1 MSELLEKV
9 RAERRALTTQER
21 SALAAKL
28 LEVRKKLREA
38 REEHSKRLA
47 LGVALVT
54 SSSQVLAK
62 DADFEVR
69 GAVKNLVDGHHAF
82 NDARPPGSTVPA
94 KISTPETAFAGLSN
108 YAKAAFSESPTD
120 AEILANSATPDLV
133 RYLLWALRAYDGEP
147 ANLATAFGAKS
158 RKGTTELWRKRHI
171 FIHAADM
178 EREKQLLL
186 GAPYAAHMQAV
197 VDAAYEK
204 FVSEKKHQIQPEA
217 KGKKGSRGEDEIRRE
232 ILDILS
238 QRYGWG

>member
-1 MSELLEKV
+1 MNDFLE
-9 RAERRALTTQER
+9 EALTEPLTAQQR
-21 SALAAKL
+21 SALAVKL
-28 LEVRKKLREA
+28 LEVRKKRREA

-47 LGVALVT
+47 VGVALVIR
-54 SSSQVLAK
+54 SSLEFAK
-62 DADFEVR
+62 DADWGVR
-69 GAVKNLVDGHHAF
+69 GAVKNLVDGHHAL
-82 NDARPPGSTVPA
+82 NEARPPGSTIPA
-94 KISTPETAFAGLSN
+94 KISTPEDAFASLSN

-133 RYLLWALRAYDGEP
+133 RYLLRALRAYDGKP

-171 FIHAADM
+171 FIPAADA
-178 EREKQLLL
+178 ERRKQLLL
-186 GAPYAAHMQAV
+186 DAPYAAHMQAV

-204 FVSEKKHQIQPEA
+204 FVSEKKYQILPEA
-217 KGKKGSRGEDEIRRE
+217 KGKKGSRGEDELRSE